1 MVVTYLVGALAERKH
16 ENDPIIKNFI
26 SEVEIIKQYK
36 TQKTK
41 EAFNN
46 LSDICLGQWEI
57 TRYKSSL
64 EL

>member
-16 ENDPIIKNFI
+16 QNDPIIKNFI

-46 LSDICLGQWEI
+46 LSDICLGQ
-57 TRYKSSL
+57 
-64 EL
+64 